1 MVVKGHTLNIAVM
14 SDIHGFS
21 LALDRVIADIRTV
34 PGIERIIV
42 AGDLCETGPDPKGVL
57 DRLEAIGAECIQGNT
72 DRDLATGSRSSAS
85 FRYTLDQIG
94 AKGFDYLAD
103 LPFEIRVTPPG
114 GTAPDDDLL
123 VVHANPFDQDR
134 KIAPDATDFEV
145 RELIG
150 DTRAAVIAFGHIH
163 IAYIRR
169 APPWLL
175 VDVSAVGNAK
185 DGDLRSKWGLV
196 SWDESMREWHAELR
210 YVEYPLEETI
220 AQVQASN
227 VPNPAKLL
235 EKLKR
240 ASY

>member
-1 MVVKGHTLNIAVM
+1 MNIAVM

-21 LALDRVIADIRTV
+21 LALDRVIADISIV

-72 DRDLATGSRSSAS
+72 DRDLAADSRSSAS

-103 LPFEIRVTPPG
+103 LPFEIRIPPPG

-134 KIAPDATDFEV
+134 KIAPDATDVEV

-169 APPWLL
+169 VAPWLL
-175 VDVSAVGNAK
+175 VDVSAVGNPK
-185 DGDLRSKWGLV
+185 DGDLRSKWGLF
-196 SWDESMREWHAELR
+196 SWDKSAHEWHAELR
-210 YVEYPLEETI
+210 HVAYPLEETI
-220 AQVQASN
+220 AQVQASD
-227 VPNPAKLL
+227 VPNPVKLI
-235 EKLKR
+235 ERLKR